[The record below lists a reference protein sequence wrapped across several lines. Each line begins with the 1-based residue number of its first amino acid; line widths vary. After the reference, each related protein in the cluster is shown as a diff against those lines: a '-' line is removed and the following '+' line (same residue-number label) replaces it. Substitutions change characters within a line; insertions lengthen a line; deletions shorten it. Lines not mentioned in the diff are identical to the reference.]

1 MMEHIKNKAPKRKPT
16 HMKSFDYSENYRYFI
31 TICADKKRDLFS
43 SIAVGEGLAPPENR
57 LSSIGAIISEQLAL
71 LPERYPMIEIENY
84 VIMPN
89 HIHMILRIED
99 TGGASPSPTSHAV
112 VCTLKSLVTRECR
125 RTGYMDKVWQ
135 RGYYDHVIRGEND
148 YRKIWDYID
157 NNPAHWAED
166 EC

>member
-31 TICADKKRDLFS
+31 TICADKKRDLF
-43 SIAVGEGLAPPENR
+43 
-57 LSSIGAIISEQLAL
+57 
-71 LPERYPMIEIENY
+71 
-84 VIMPN
+84 
-89 HIHMILRIED
+89 
-99 TGGASPSPTSHAV
+99 SPTSHAV